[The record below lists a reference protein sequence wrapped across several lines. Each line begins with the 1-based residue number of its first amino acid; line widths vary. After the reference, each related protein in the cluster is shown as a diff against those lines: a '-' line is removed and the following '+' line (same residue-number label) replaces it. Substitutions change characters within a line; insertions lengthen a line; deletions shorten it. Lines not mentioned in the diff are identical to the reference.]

1 MTDIHKLTGAYAV
14 DAVDDLER
22 ARFEQHLRECED
34 CRHEVAGLREAAAL
48 LAATVETA
56 PPAGLRDS
64 VLAGISQVRPLPP
77 ETPAPTPAP
86 ADLADPARPRRP
98 RWTGLLLVAA
108 ALLVAVGVGLGA
120 WQPWESRTE
129 LTAAEQVLAAS
140 DAETVAVD
148 LGEAGRA
155 RVVLSRSE
163 DRAVIVTEDMV
174 DAPAGKVYEL
184 WFQTPESDMVPAGLM
199 PEGSDQTMVLEGS
212 AAEATAVGITVEPAG
227 GSPEPT
233 SAPIALFD
241 FTASS

>member
-14 DAVDDLER
+14 DALDDLER
-22 ARFEQHLRECED
+22 ARFEQHLDECED
-34 CRHEVAGLREAAAL
+34 CRHEVAGLRETAAL
-48 LAATVETA
+48 LAASVETA
-56 PPAGLRDS
+56 PPPGLRDS
-64 VLAGISQVRPLPP
+64 VLAGIAQVRPLPP
-77 ETPAPTPAP
+77 ETPITTRAP
-86 ADLADPARPRRP
+86 AARPPR

-108 ALLVAVGVGLGA
+108 AFLVAVGVGLGA
-120 WQPWESRTE
+120 WQPWDTRTQP
-129 LTAAEQVLAAS
+129 TAAEQVLAAP

-184 WFQTPESDMVPAGLM
+184 WFQTPQSDMVPAGLM
-199 PEGSDQTMVLEGS
+199 PEGADQTMVLEGS

-241 FTASS
+241 FSGSS